1 MKILFFVILAQICI
15 CLANG
20 TVLEKVG
27 KIHKNFENV
36 KNFCHKKHSHLC
48 SDIQLKMWSQV
59 LITELGNKLKEQQ
72 EAEKKRL
79 AGIRK
84 QNSVRYALAVNFL
97 DRHL

>member
-1 MKILFFVILAQICI
+1 MRILFFIIAVQICI
-15 CLANG
+15 SLASG
-20 TVLEKVG
+20 AVLEKVG

-36 KNFCHKKHSHLC
+36 KNFCQKKHSHLC
-48 SDIQLKMWSQV
+48 SDIQLKVWSQV
-59 LITELGNKLKEQQ
+59 LINELGNKLKEQK